1 MLLMLYTVC
10 IWLLFQNWIT
20 VVFLLFFLS
29 VLDSKEAAS
38 SPTRAPSLDG
48 ALDASDLQSFA
59 FQIANGM
66 VTSTSVAVLLLFYSN
81 LTLSTDKMTSWVD
94 HEEMW
99 IYRENAKG
107 EGHGFNSCRDSD
119 FFFVPCLCHV
129 DQFTFHSSLLS
140 SKFTIFINLSW
151 KLT

>member
-1 MLLMLYTVC
+1 M
-10 IWLLFQNWIT
+10 
-20 VVFLLFFLS
+20 
-29 VLDSKEAAS
+29 LDSKEAAS

-99 IYRENAKG
+99 IYREMAKG

-140 SKFTIFINLSW
+140 SKFTIFINLS
-151 KLT
+151 